1 MKDLRSTKKVLG
13 VELVRNIKAKTFF
26 FLSQESYIIKV
37 LERFGMLKSK
47 SV

>member
-26 FLSQESYIIKV
+26 FSLSRELYH
-37 LERFGMLKSK
+37 
-47 SV
+47 